1 MANGVTPRPNY
12 QGGDISIF
20 PYLQGI
26 GNVLIAN
33 QQRAQAQQQAERERA
48 DKLYDEVQK
57 LSTKVN
63 PAGILAADYDDFMN
77 IYQQD
82 IKQNMIDAMM
92 ARQAGDTREY
102 TKKIAAA
109 NEGIANANYL
119 IGRSKARS
127 EEYLTFQQSFNPEDY
142 SDETGPLLSKLIETP
157 TSRLGVNDT
166 LVGNPAFM
174 RKIDTSK
181 VQGDIDGIL
190 KQLYDTSAKLS
201 GTNATRSQGGNVLE
215 FEESVDKDAFAQ
227 SLEYRFASD
236 PAFKAFAR
244 ENNLGAT
251 PEEAAINITALYE
264 QQGRFTRTEGRQF
277 VRDRAPSSSSGGNS
291 RSTQVERN
299 GIQYDYEIPFV
310 NSSIKGRKHSGVS
323 IPNLT
328 VTKNTE
334 LVDLYTGQP
343 RPNTSDYSLNGT
355 VRGFISVPYADA
367 FRDGRQIPLNAGSE
381 QRFLRE
387 GGTVNYKDQAILET
401 DEGTFLVDLD
411 AVERANN
418 TKAVKEEIEAFKGVS
433 IPTANPNQEV
443 TTQSAADRAA
453 ELIRK
458 YSTQR

>member
-33 QQRAQAQQQAERERA
+33 QQRAQAQQQAEKERA

-77 IYQQD
+77 IYQKD

-92 ARQAGDTREY
+92 ARQAGNTQEY

-127 EEYLTFQQSFNPEDY
+127 EEYLKFQQSFNPEDY
-142 SDETGPLLSKLIETP
+142 SDETAPLLSKLIETP

-174 RKIDTSK
+174 RKINTSK
-181 VQGDIDGIL
+181 VQGDIEGIL
-190 KQLYDTSAKLS
+190 KQLYDTSARLS
-201 GTNATRSQGGNVLE
+201 GTKPTRTQGGSVLE

-244 ENNLGAT
+244 ENNLGDT

-277 VRDRAPSSSSGGNS
+277 VRDRASSTSGGDTDSAAVGEIAYNIPVNIGGK
-291 RSTQVERN
+291 QVTATRGVDLTTSNVVVPNRQAVDAETGQIVDLGQIKAQTGVRQGQIT
-299 GIQYDYEIPFV
+299 GILEIPDLGDPFGV
-310 NSSIKGRKHSGVS
+310 GNNEVVEYQIQMPNPNYLSVEGMEPMGPRNYTKTYYIRKDLLPEGAQNIKA
-323 IPNLT
+323 
-328 VTKNTE
+328 
-334 LVDLYTGQP
+334 
-343 RPNTSDYSLNGT
+343 
-355 VRGFISVPYADA
+355 VRGAVNKFDSSRGSISQNNSVSS
-367 FRDGRQIPLNAGSE
+367 QL
-381 QRFLRE
+381 
-387 GGTVNYKDQAILET
+387 T
-401 DEGTFLVDLD
+401 DNTTAKPKLD
-411 AVERANN
+411 W
-418 TKAVKEEIEAFKGVS
+418 
-433 IPTANPNQEV
+433 
-443 TTQSAADRAA
+443 
-453 ELIRK
+453 
-458 YSTQR
+458 